1 MESSADRLEV
11 WEESREIRSCEDSS
25 LTMGALIRCAQ
36 MELLW
41 MSLLWRRAF
50 VAPTAKQ
57 FMHEKPLVPPLHS
70 LFLPPL
76 FLLGIGLL
84 STHTQGFK
92 TLEYTSMLI
101 TSMSCCFGRKRAL
114 LTGVCVG
121 FCQGNR
127 IENWTK
133 LHPAW
138 IDGMPCKCTELSFF
152 WLSFSEMDK
161 VRHYL
166 QCVKSVLKSE
176 TSQ

>member
-1 MESSADRLEV
+1 MENSADCLEV
-11 WEESREIRSCEDSS
+11 WEEYRKIWSCEDSS
-25 LTMGALIRCAQ
+25 LTMGALIRCVQ

-84 STHTQGFK
+84 FTHTQVFK
-92 TLEYTSMLI
+92 TLEHTSMLI
-101 TSMSCCFGRKRAL
+101 TSHEL
-114 LTGVCVG
+114 LFWEETCTFDGVSMG

-138 IDGMPCKCTELSFF
+138 RDGMPCKCTELFF
-152 WLSFSEMDK
+152 FLTQLFRDG
-161 VRHYL
+161 
-166 QCVKSVLKSE
+166 
-176 TSQ
+176 